1 MPPKWPRWRSGASA
15 IARSSSSPPDA
26 LRVAFLTPCY
36 WPEVRRGGERLVHE
50 LATGL
55 AARGHRARLITAH
68 RGRPSRTTEDGVEVI
83 RHWRPPDRRLRR
95 RRLEDHLSHVAMS
108 YVTLAAG
115 DDDVAQALYVTDALA
130 AARWSERTGR
140 PSILTYLGIPD
151 RSGLTARRRR
161 LEITVRAARGCT
173 AVTAVSQY
181 AADAFMRWLGVDA
194 RAIYPPV
201 DLERFQP
208 GAEKAEAPTVFC
220 AASVEEPHKRVGL
233 LLEAFGLVRRERPGA
248 RLVLLRPR
256 DARLAAELRAAEPGV
271 ELVDDDP
278 AVLAPS
284 YSAAWVTALTSVGE
298 AFGLVL
304 AESLACGTPVVGSR
318 HGGIPEI
325 VDSPAVG
332 RVFADDDASTV
343 ARALLE
349 ALELREDAG
358 TAAAT
363 RARAE
368 QFSTARCVEAHERL
382 YAELLATVPASGS
395 GRAGRR

>member
-1 MPPKWPRWRSGASA
+1 MLAGSSRSGSSGSGPTCGSHWPSPASRCRAGAPDWCCSRCRGRRTRCRTTVPARGGACAPSASFRSSRPSMPPKWPRWRSGASA

-55 AARGHRARLITAH
+55 AARGHPARLI
-68 RGRPSRTTEDGVEVI
+68 
-83 RHWRPPDRRLRR
+83 
-95 RRLEDHLSHVAMS
+95 
-108 YVTLAAG
+108 
-115 DDDVAQALYVTDALA
+115 
-130 AARWSERTGR
+130 
-140 PSILTYLGIPD
+140 
-151 RSGLTARRRR
+151 TARRRR

-363 RARAE
+363 PARAE

-395 GRAGRR
+395 GRTGRR